1 MKYIIRYG
9 DFTPKSDMGK
19 LAVAGYAIMVVNVM
33 AGLLKPSRIF
43 LENLCRVT
51 ASHNINTAVPPVKLM
66 EEPKKK
72 DD

>member
-1 MKYIIRYG
+1 L
-9 DFTPKSDMGK
+9 GK

-51 ASHNINTAVPPVKLM
+51 IKSTDIVKQTKLV
-66 EEPKKK
+66 EELTTKK